1 MCIPSAP
8 RMMQAPAPLPA
19 VAPPPPPAPI
29 SVMAPPTVPGT
40 AEKNPQKKAK
50 TYAQR
55 RRAASGGVSGK
66 ARFTIPLGGTGGG
79 SVNS

>member
-1 MCIPSAP
+1 MCFPSP
-8 RMMQAPAPLPA
+8 KMVQAPAPLPA
-19 VAPPPPPAPI
+19 VAPPPPPAPV
-29 SVMAPPTVPGT
+29 SVQAPPTVPGV
-40 AEKNPQKKAK
+40 AEKNPQKRAK

-66 ARFTIPLGGTGGG
+66 ARFTIPIGGGGGG